1 MSPAQDAVAR
11 VAYDSVQVTGEPTI
25 MLVDD
30 EESIQKLLTYPLQR
44 EGYRVV
50 QARDGEEALR
60 RFSEQPVDLVVLDVM
75 LPRLDGLEVCRRL
88 RTESAVPIIMLT
100 ARDDEVDKVLGLE
113 LGADDYITKPFS
125 IREFRSRIR
134 AVLRRATLLAE
145 QREQTDG
152 AIMTDGLMIDP
163 AKRAV
168 TVAGASVQL
177 TYVEFEVLHTLARTA
192 AGSTRASRCSRPSG
206 ATRPTASR
214 ARSTST
220 SATCGRRSSPTR
232 ASRPSS
238 SPCAAWATASATGVD
253 RARHPLAAA
262 PAGGGAH
269 GGGRVCH
276 GGRVPVR
283 RPQPAPDLI
292 SDRLTGLE
300 RIARAQQVAP
310 GMTHAFATGVHMRR
324 ALLRSARLAN
334 GQAGAYTLAN
344 GTLTPVTVVNLPVL
358 ARTSTVVRAAA
369 RGRIAPGRTPGGG
382 VVVAFRVG
390 DDGVVLLSQ
399 SVGDV
404 NTAAALVE
412 RQILIATGLALAVA
426 VVVGWALAVAVSRR
440 VGKLES
446 ASSRIAAGRFDQPI
460 GDEHPD
466 ELGRL
471 ARSFDL
477 MQDRLAQVDRARKD
491 FIANASHELR
501 TPLFSLGGF
510 LELLSEEDLDPATR
524 EEFVLT
530 MREQVSRL
538 TKLATDL
545 LDLSR
550 LDSGAVEVGSEPV
563 DLAAAARG
571 LVREFRGLAARHGSR
586 VVLARPP
593 SGLPHGIGDEQRVQ
607 QIGRVLVDNAVRHNP
622 VGTEVRVSRGCRRR
636 PRQPDRV
643 GRRARDR
650 PRFATASVRALLA
663 RAPGQLVGQR
673 PRPGHRGGARPA
685 HGRRDRRLLR

>member
-1 MSPAQDAVAR
+1 MRAMHS
-11 VAYDSVQVTGEPTI
+11 
-25 MLVDD
+25 L
-30 EESIQKLLTYPLQR
+30 
-44 EGYRVV
+44 
-50 QARDGEEALR
+50 
-60 RFSEQPVDLVVLDVM
+60 
-75 LPRLDGLEVCRRL
+75 RL
-88 RTESAVPIIMLT
+88 RLV
-100 ARDDEVDKVLGLE
+100 
-113 LGADDYITKPFS
+113 
-125 IREFRSRIR
+125 
-134 AVLRRATLLAE
+134 AVL
-145 QREQTDG
+145 
-152 AIMTDGLMIDP
+152 
-163 AKRAV
+163 
-168 TVAGASVQL
+168 
-177 TYVEFEVLHTLARTA
+177 
-192 AGSTRASRCSRPSG
+192 
-206 ATRPTASR
+206 
-214 ARSTST
+214 
-220 SATCGRRSSPTR
+220 
-232 ASRPSS
+232 
-238 SPCAAWATASATGVD
+238 TGVV
-253 RARHPLAAA
+253 ACAMGVVFLY
-262 PAGGGAH
+262 
-269 GGGRVCH
+269 V
-276 GGRVPVR
+276 VPSLR
-283 RPQPAPDLI
+283 QNLI

-399 SVGDV
+399 GVGDV

-622 VGTEVRVSRGCRRR
+622 VGTEVRV
-636 PRQPDRV
+636 RV
-643 GRRARDR
+643 GADDGHVSLTVSDDGPGIDPDSQRHLFE
-650 PRFATASVRALLA
+650 RFWRGPQGSSSGSGLGLAIAGELAQRMGGEIAVSSDDGQKSFALRLPA
-663 RAPGQLVGQR
+663 D
-673 PRPGHRGGARPA
+673 GGER
-685 HGRRDRRLLR
+685 